1 MRLNVLQRQSILEY
15 ISILSMFFF
24 SLALPSLPPTTPDG
38 SLMPYGP
45 IFREKLRNTELQVGT
60 DFRVCVIVEGEPK
73 PDVKL

>member
-1 MRLNVLQRQSILEY
+1 MKDTIIFYQIKELKIN
-15 ISILSMFFF
+15 FF
-24 SLALPSLPPTTPDG
+24 STNLALPSLPPTTPDG

-73 PDVKL
+73 PEVKL